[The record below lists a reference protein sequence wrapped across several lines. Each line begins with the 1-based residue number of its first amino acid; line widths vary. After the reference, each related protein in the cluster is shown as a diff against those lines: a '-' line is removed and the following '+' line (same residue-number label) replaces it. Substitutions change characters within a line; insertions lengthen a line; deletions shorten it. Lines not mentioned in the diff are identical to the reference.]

1 MDSTLN
7 NRFLEIFNLSN
18 VFSKSK
24 ETVSKKL
31 RELVQAG
38 PEQLHILTDFDY
50 TLTKSH
56 DQFGTKTWT
65 SHGVFDHCHIPLA
78 VDLRGELTKLKDH
91 YYPIEINPDL
101 KAEEKL
107 PYMIEWYIT

>member
-1 MDSTLN
+1 M
-7 NRFLEIFNLSN
+7 
-18 VFSKSK
+18 
-24 ETVSKKL
+24 
-31 RELVQAG
+31 Q
-38 PEQLHILTDFDY
+38 ILTDFDY

-65 SHGVFDHCHIPLA
+65 SHGVFDHCQLPLS

-107 PYMIEWYIT
+107 PHMIEWYYLGILLYISGKNALKVYAYAKF